1 MILPLSVSGIFS
13 IFDRS
18 NHSSML
24 SCFGVRYS
32 VTMAPG
38 SMLSNE
44 SSSIFGC
51 GAVKYNCILFFIG
64 LAELE

>member
-1 MILPLSVSGIFS
+1 
-13 IFDRS
+13 
-18 NHSSML
+18 ML